1 MSIAELK
8 SLLGSGRISEDED
21 IIKTYSDDWTGRYRG
36 FARAVISPE
45 STDEVAEILNWCS
58 TNQVGVV
65 PQGGNT
71 GMVGGS
77 TPLNGELIISLRKM
91 KNVNFSDTNDNQIV
105 AEAGATLLEI
115 QNLALERSMIYG
127 VDFAARDSA
136 TIGGTIATN
145 AGGLNVLRYGT
156 TRRQIISV
164 EAVTGTGEIIGN
176 LNGLDKDNTGY
187 HLPSLLC
194 GSEGTL
200 AIVTRAKL
208 RLRPKPKENVS
219 ILFGL
224 DTIQDAVNL
233 TEACVSTSM
242 EIIACELFFQKGVDL
257 VREAYDLQPLWN
269 NRKSIYL
276 LCEFAGDLGVLD
288 RLNEN
293 VLGEMLRTH
302 DSILVA
308 TSDRER
314 QRLWQYREL
323 HTLAISNKGIP
334 LKLDVT
340 IPLGNLTHFLDSIA
354 TICGNINPLSIPYVF
369 GHSADG
375 NMHLNILQSE
385 PNVAEMEEEILKF
398 VVSLDG
404 SISAEHGIG
413 RGKAPYLHLQRN
425 EEEIR
430 LFREMK
436 KAFDPKGILNPDV
449 IFPTSGNDA

>member
-233 TEACVSTSM
+233 TEACVSTST

-269 NRKSIYL
+269 NKNSIYL

-354 TICGNINPLSIPYVF
+354 TICSNINPLSIPYVF

-413 RGKAPYLHLQRN
+413 RAKAPYLHLQRN

-436 KAFDPKGILNPDV
+436 KSFDPKGILNPDV
-449 IFPTSGNDA
+449 IFPTSR

>member
-21 IIKTYSDDWTGRYRG
+21 VIKTYSDDWTGRYRG
-36 FARAVISPE
+36 SARAVISPQ
-45 STDEVAEILNWCS
+45 STYEVAEILNWCS

-91 KNVNFSDTNDNQIV
+91 KNVNFSDRNNNQIV

-156 TRRQIISV
+156 TRRQIVSV

-208 RLRPKPKENVS
+208 RLWPKPKENIS

-269 NRKSIYL
+269 NRNSIYL

-302 DSILVA
+302 DSIFVA
-308 TSDRER
+308 TSDKER

-323 HTLAISNKGIP
+323 HTLAIANKGIP

-354 TICGNINPLSIPYVF
+354 TICSNINPLSIPYVF

-375 NMHLNILQSE
+375 NMHLNILQSG

-404 SISAEHGIG
+404 RISAEHGIG
-413 RGKAPYLHLQRN
+413 RAKAPYLHIQRN

-449 IFPTSGNDA
+449 IFPTSK

>member
-36 FARAVISPE
+36 FARAVISPQ

-91 KNVNFSDTNDNQIV
+91 KNVCFSDTNDNQIV

-233 TEACVSTSM
+233 TEACVSTST

-269 NRKSIYL
+269 NKNSIYL

-413 RGKAPYLHLQRN
+413 RAKAPYLHLQRN

-449 IFPTSGNDA
+449 IFPTSR

>member
-233 TEACVSTSM
+233 TEACVSTST

>member
-36 FARAVISPE
+36 FARAVISPQ

-58 TNQVGVV
+58 TNQIGVV

-156 TRRQIISV
+156 TRGQIISV

-224 DTIQDAVNL
+224 DNIQDAVNL
-233 TEACVSTSM
+233 TEACVSTST

-293 VLGEMLRTH
+293 LLGEMLRTH

-413 RGKAPYLHLQRN
+413 RAKAPYLHLQRN

-449 IFPTSGNDA
+449 IFPASR

>member
-21 IIKTYSDDWTGRYRG
+21 VIKTYSDDWTGRYRG
-36 FARAVISPE
+36 SARAVISPQ
-45 STDEVAEILNWCS
+45 STYEVAEILNWCS

-77 TPLNGELIISLRKM
+77 TPLNGELIISLKKM
-91 KNVNFSDTNDNQIV
+91 KNVNFSDRNNNQIV

-156 TRRQIISV
+156 TRRQIVSV

-208 RLRPKPKENVS
+208 RLWPKPKENIS

-269 NRKSIYL
+269 NRNSIYL

-302 DSILVA
+302 DSIFVA
-308 TSDRER
+308 TSDKER

-323 HTLAISNKGIP
+323 HTLAIANKGIP

-354 TICGNINPLSIPYVF
+354 TICSNINPLSIPYVF

-413 RGKAPYLHLQRN
+413 RAKAPYLHIQRN

-449 IFPTSGNDA
+449 IFPTSK

>member
-36 FARAVISPE
+36 FARAVISPQ

-58 TNQVGVV
+58 TNQIGVV

-224 DTIQDAVNL
+224 DNIQDAVNL
-233 TEACVSTSM
+233 TEACVSTST

-293 VLGEMLRTH
+293 LLGEMLRTH

-413 RGKAPYLHLQRN
+413 RAKAPYLHLQRN

-449 IFPTSGNDA
+449 IFPASR

>member
-8 SLLGSGRISEDED
+8 SLLGSGRISEDAD

-36 FARAVISPE
+36 SARAVISPQ
-45 STDEVAEILNWCS
+45 STYEVAEILNWCS

-233 TEACVSTSM
+233 TEACVSTST

-269 NRKSIYL
+269 NKNSIYL

-413 RGKAPYLHLQRN
+413 RAKAPYLHIQRN

-449 IFPTSGNDA
+449 IFPTSK

>member
-36 FARAVISPE
+36 SARAVISPQ

-91 KNVNFSDTNDNQIV
+91 NNVCFSDTNDNQIV

-200 AIVTRAKL
+200 AIVTQAKL

-233 TEACVSTSM
+233 TEACVSTST

-269 NRKSIYL
+269 NKNSIYL

-413 RGKAPYLHLQRN
+413 RAKAPYLHLQRN

-449 IFPTSGNDA
+449 IFPTSR

>member
-21 IIKTYSDDWTGRYRG
+21 VIKTYSDDWTGRYRG
-36 FARAVISPE
+36 SARAVISPQ
-45 STDEVAEILNWCS
+45 STYEVAEILNWCS

-91 KNVNFSDTNDNQIV
+91 KNVNFSDRNNNQIV

-156 TRRQIISV
+156 TRRQIVSV

-208 RLRPKPKENVS
+208 RLWPKPKENIS

-269 NRKSIYL
+269 NRNSIYL

-302 DSILVA
+302 DSIFVA
-308 TSDRER
+308 TSDKER

-323 HTLAISNKGIP
+323 HTLAIANKGIP

-354 TICGNINPLSIPYVF
+354 TICSNINPLSIPYVF

-375 NMHLNILQSE
+375 NMHLNILQSG

-413 RGKAPYLHLQRN
+413 RAKAPYLHIQRN

-449 IFPTSGNDA
+449 IFPTSK

>member
-36 FARAVISPE
+36 SARAVISPQ

-91 KNVNFSDTNDNQIV
+91 KNVCFSDTNDNQIV

-176 LNGLDKDNTGY
+176 LNGLDKDKTGY

-233 TEACVSTSM
+233 TEACVSTST

-269 NRKSIYL
+269 NKNSIYL

-413 RGKAPYLHLQRN
+413 RAKAPYLHLQRN

-449 IFPTSGNDA
+449 IFPTSR

>member
-36 FARAVISPE
+36 SARAVISPQ

-77 TPLNGELIISLRKM
+77 TPLNGELIISLKKM

-233 TEACVSTSM
+233 TEACVSTST

-269 NRKSIYL
+269 NKNSIYL

-413 RGKAPYLHLQRN
+413 RAKAPYLHLQRN

-449 IFPTSGNDA
+449 IFPTSR

>member
-21 IIKTYSDDWTGRYRG
+21 VIKTYSDDWTGRYRG
-36 FARAVISPE
+36 SARAVISPQ
-45 STDEVAEILNWCS
+45 SIDEVAEILNWCS

-233 TEACVSTSM
+233 TEACVSTST

-269 NRKSIYL
+269 NRNSIYL

-302 DSILVA
+302 DSIFVA
-308 TSDRER
+308 TSDKER

-323 HTLAISNKGIP
+323 HTLAIANKGIP

-354 TICGNINPLSIPYVF
+354 TICNNINPLSIPYVF

-413 RGKAPYLHLQRN
+413 RAKAPYLHIQRN

-449 IFPTSGNDA
+449 IFPTSR

>member
-8 SLLGSGRISEDED
+8 SLLGSGRISEDAD

-36 FARAVISPE
+36 SARAVISPQ

-77 TPLNGELIISLRKM
+77 TPLNGELIISLKKM

-233 TEACVSTSM
+233 TEACVSTST

-269 NRKSIYL
+269 NRNSIYL
-276 LCEFAGDLGVLD
+276 LCEFAGEFGVLD

-413 RGKAPYLHLQRN
+413 RAKAPYLHLQRN

-449 IFPTSGNDA
+449 IFPTSR

>member
-8 SLLGSGRISEDED
+8 SLLGSGRISEDAD

-36 FARAVISPE
+36 SARAVISPQ

-208 RLRPKPKENVS
+208 RLWPKPKENIS

-233 TEACVSTSM
+233 TEACVSTST

-269 NRKSIYL
+269 NKNSIYL

-413 RGKAPYLHLQRN
+413 RAKAPYLHLQRN

-449 IFPTSGNDA
+449 IFPTSR

>member
-21 IIKTYSDDWTGRYRG
+21 VIKTYSDDWTGRYRG
-36 FARAVISPE
+36 SARAVISPQ

-91 KNVNFSDTNDNQIV
+91 KNVNFSDRNNNQIV

-115 QNLALERSMIYG
+115 QNLAFERSMIYG

-156 TRRQIISV
+156 TRRQIVSV

-269 NRKSIYL
+269 NRNSIYL

-323 HTLAISNKGIP
+323 HTLAIANKGIP

-354 TICGNINPLSIPYVF
+354 TICSNINPLSIPYVF

-413 RGKAPYLHLQRN
+413 RAKAPYLHIQRN

-449 IFPTSGNDA
+449 IFPASR

>member
-36 FARAVISPE
+36 SARAVISPQ

-91 KNVNFSDTNDNQIV
+91 KNVCFSDTNDNQIV

-233 TEACVSTSM
+233 TEACVSTST

-269 NRKSIYL
+269 NRNSIYL
-276 LCEFAGDLGVLD
+276 LCEFAGDSGVLD

-413 RGKAPYLHLQRN
+413 RAKAPYLHLQRN

-449 IFPTSGNDA
+449 IFPTSR

>member
-36 FARAVISPE
+36 SARAVISPQ

-233 TEACVSTSM
+233 TEACVSTST

-269 NRKSIYL
+269 NRNSIYL

-385 PNVAEMEEEILKF
+385 PNIAEMEEEILKF

-413 RGKAPYLHLQRN
+413 RAKAPYLHLQRN

-449 IFPTSGNDA
+449 IFPTSR

>member
-8 SLLGSGRISEDED
+8 SLLGSSRISEDED

-36 FARAVISPE
+36 FARAVISPQ
-45 STDEVAEILNWCS
+45 STDEVVEILKWCS

-233 TEACVSTSM
+233 TEACVSTST

-269 NRKSIYL
+269 NKNSIYL

-413 RGKAPYLHLQRN
+413 RAKAPYLHLQRN

-449 IFPTSGNDA
+449 IFPTSR

>member
-21 IIKTYSDDWTGRYRG
+21 VIKTYSDDWTGRYRG
-36 FARAVISPE
+36 SARAVISPQ
-45 STDEVAEILNWCS
+45 STYEVAEILNWCS

-91 KNVNFSDTNDNQIV
+91 KNVNFSDRNNNQIV

-156 TRRQIISV
+156 TRRQIVSV

-208 RLRPKPKENVS
+208 RLWPKPKENIS

-233 TEACVSTSM
+233 TEACISTSM

-269 NRKSIYL
+269 NRNSIYL

-302 DSILVA
+302 DSIFVA
-308 TSDRER
+308 TSDKER

-323 HTLAISNKGIP
+323 HTLAIADKGIP

-354 TICGNINPLSIPYVF
+354 TICSNINPLSIPYVF

-413 RGKAPYLHLQRN
+413 RAKAPYLHIQRN

-449 IFPTSGNDA
+449 IFPTSK

>member
-36 FARAVISPE
+36 SARAVISPQ
-45 STDEVAEILNWCS
+45 STYEVAEILNWCS

-233 TEACVSTSM
+233 TEACVSTST

-269 NRKSIYL
+269 NRNSIYL

-413 RGKAPYLHLQRN
+413 RAKAPYLHLQRN

-449 IFPTSGNDA
+449 IFPTSR

>member
-233 TEACVSTSM
+233 TEACVSTST

-269 NRKSIYL
+269 NKNSIYL

-413 RGKAPYLHLQRN
+413 RAKAPYLHLQRN

-436 KAFDPKGILNPDV
+436 KAFDPNGILNPDV
-449 IFPTSGNDA
+449 IFPTSR

>member
-21 IIKTYSDDWTGRYRG
+21 VIKTYSDDWTGRYRG
-36 FARAVISPE
+36 SARAVISPQ
-45 STDEVAEILNWCS
+45 STYEVAEILNWCS

-91 KNVNFSDTNDNQIV
+91 KNVNFSDRNNNQIV

-156 TRRQIISV
+156 TRRQIVSV

-208 RLRPKPKENVS
+208 RLWPKPKENIS

-233 TEACVSTSM
+233 TEACVSTST

-302 DSILVA
+302 DSIFVA
-308 TSDRER
+308 TSDKER

-323 HTLAISNKGIP
+323 HTLAIADKGIP

-354 TICGNINPLSIPYVF
+354 TICSNINPLSIPYVF

-413 RGKAPYLHLQRN
+413 RAKAPYLHLQRN

-449 IFPTSGNDA
+449 IFPTSK

>member
-1 MSIAELK
+1 MGIEDLK
-8 SLLGSGRISEDED
+8 SLMKPGRVVEDQD
-21 IIKTYSDDWTGRYRG
+21 VIGTYIDDWTGRHKG
-36 FARAVISPE
+36 FTSAVAFPH
-45 STDEVAEILNWCS
+45 STDEVAKILSWCS

-77 TPLNGELIISLRKM
+77 VPLNGELIISLRKM
-91 KNVNFSDTNDNQIV
+91 KNVSFSNTNRNQIV

-115 QNLALERSMIYG
+115 QNLASGRGLMYG

-145 AGGLNVLRYGT
+145 AGGLNVLKYGT
-156 TRRQIISV
+156 TRRQIVSV

-208 RLRPKPKENVS
+208 KLWPEPEETVT
-219 ILFGL
+219 ILFGFN
-224 DTIQDAVNL
+224 TIEDAVNL
-233 TEACVSTSM
+233 TEDCMSTNT
-242 EIIACELFFQKGVDL
+242 EIVACELFFQKGVDL
-257 VREAYDLQPLWN
+257 VRDAYDLQPLWDN
-269 NRKSIYL
+269 KNSIYL
-276 LCEFAGDLGVLD
+276 LCEFAGDSGISD
-288 RLNEN
+288 RLSEN
-293 VLGEMLRTH
+293 TLGEILQTH
-302 DSILVA
+302 NSVLVA
-308 TSDRER
+308 TTDRER

-323 HTLAISNKGIP
+323 HTVAVSQKGIP

-340 IPLGNLTHFLDSIA
+340 IPLGNLPHFLNSID
-354 TICGNINPLSIPYVF
+354 TICGNINPLSLPYVF
-369 GHSADG
+369 GHAADG

-385 PNVAEMEEEILKF
+385 PNIAEMEEEILKF
-398 VVSLDG
+398 VVSLEG

-413 RGKAPYLHLQRN
+413 RAKAPYLNFQRN
-425 EEEIR
+425 EDEIS

-449 IFPTSGNDA
+449 IF

>member
-8 SLLGSGRISEDED
+8 SLLGSGRISEDAD
-21 IIKTYSDDWTGRYRG
+21 IIKTYSDDWTGRYG
-36 FARAVISPE
+36 GSARAVISPQ
-45 STDEVAEILNWCS
+45 SIDEVAEILNWCS

-233 TEACVSTSM
+233 TEACVSTST

-269 NRKSIYL
+269 NKNSIYL

-413 RGKAPYLHLQRN
+413 RAKAPYLHLQRN

-449 IFPTSGNDA
+449 IFPTSR

>member
-45 STDEVAEILNWCS
+45 SIDEVAEILNWCS

-91 KNVNFSDTNDNQIV
+91 KNVCFSDTNDNQIV

-233 TEACVSTSM
+233 TEACVSTST
-242 EIIACELFFQKGVDL
+242 EIIACELFFQKGVEL

-269 NRKSIYL
+269 NRNSIYL
-276 LCEFAGDLGVLD
+276 LCEFAGDSGVLD

-385 PNVAEMEEEILKF
+385 PNVDEMEEEILKF

-413 RGKAPYLHLQRN
+413 RAKAPYLHLQRN

-449 IFPTSGNDA
+449 IFPTSR

>member
-36 FARAVISPE
+36 SARAVISPQ

-233 TEACVSTSM
+233 TEACVSAST

-269 NRKSIYL
+269 NKNSIYL

-413 RGKAPYLHLQRN
+413 RAKAPYLHLQRN

-449 IFPTSGNDA
+449 IFPTSR

>member
-8 SLLGSGRISEDED
+8 SLLGSSRISEDED

-233 TEACVSTSM
+233 TEACVSTST

-269 NRKSIYL
+269 NKNSIYL

-413 RGKAPYLHLQRN
+413 RAKAPYLHLQRN

-449 IFPTSGNDA
+449 IFPTSR

>member
-36 FARAVISPE
+36 SARAVISPQ
-45 STDEVAEILNWCS
+45 STYEVAEILNWCS

-91 KNVNFSDTNDNQIV
+91 KNVNFSDRNNNQIV

-208 RLRPKPKENVS
+208 RLWPKPKENIS

-233 TEACVSTSM
+233 TEACVSTST

-269 NRKSIYL
+269 NKNSIYL

-413 RGKAPYLHLQRN
+413 RAKAPYLHIQRN

-449 IFPTSGNDA
+449 IFPTSK

>member
-233 TEACVSTSM
+233 TEACVSTST

-413 RGKAPYLHLQRN
+413 RAKAPYLHLQRN

-436 KAFDPKGILNPDV
+436 KSFDPKGILNPDV
-449 IFPTSGNDA
+449 IFPTSR

>member
-21 IIKTYSDDWTGRYRG
+21 VIKTYSDDWTGRYRG
-36 FARAVISPE
+36 SARAVISPQ

-58 TNQVGVV
+58 TNQVRVV

-208 RLRPKPKENVS
+208 RLWPKPKENVS

-233 TEACVSTSM
+233 TEACVSTST

-269 NRKSIYL
+269 NRNSIYL

-302 DSILVA
+302 DSIFVA
-308 TSDRER
+308 TSDKER

-323 HTLAISNKGIP
+323 HTLAIADKGIP

-413 RGKAPYLHLQRN
+413 RAKAPYLHIQRN

-449 IFPTSGNDA
+449 IFPTSK

>member
-8 SLLGSGRISEDED
+8 SLLGSSRISEDED

-36 FARAVISPE
+36 FARAVISPQ
-45 STDEVAEILNWCS
+45 STDEVVEILKWCS

-233 TEACVSTSM
+233 TEACVSTST

-269 NRKSIYL
+269 NKNSIYL

-302 DSILVA
+302 DSVLVA

-340 IPLGNLTHFLDSIA
+340 IPLGNLAHFLDSIA

-413 RGKAPYLHLQRN
+413 RAKAPYLHLQRN

-436 KAFDPKGILNPDV
+436 KSFDPKGILNPDV
-449 IFPTSGNDA
+449 IFPTSR

>member
-36 FARAVISPE
+36 SARAVISPQ

-58 TNQVGVV
+58 TNRVGVV

-233 TEACVSTSM
+233 TEACVSTST

-269 NRKSIYL
+269 NKNSIYL

-293 VLGEMLRTH
+293 ALGEMLRTH

-413 RGKAPYLHLQRN
+413 RAKAPYLHLQRN

-449 IFPTSGNDA
+449 IFPTSR

>member
-1 MSIAELK
+1 MSITELK

-36 FARAVISPE
+36 SARAVISPQ

-233 TEACVSTSM
+233 TEACVSTST

-354 TICGNINPLSIPYVF
+354 TICGNINPLSMPYVF

-413 RGKAPYLHLQRN
+413 RAKAPYLHLQRN

-449 IFPTSGNDA
+449 IFPTSR